1 MKILCIAGARPNF
14 VKIAPLH
21 RAFTRRGAQCL
32 IVHTGQHSDPAM
44 SQVFFHQLELPPPAY
59 NLGVSEAT
67 QIRRTARIMIQIE
80 EVLEQEKPDLVVVV
94 GDVDST
100 LAGALAAAQWGAPLA
115 HVEAGLRSGDRS
127 MPEENNR
134 ILTDHL
140 SDYLFATEQSAL
152 QNLAREGISP
162 EKTHLAG
169 NVMIDS
175 LVYCREKASALTNLD
190 ELGLEPGDYILAT
203 LHRPSNADSA
213 ARLQAFTRIL
223 DRIAPHKK
231 IVFPVHPRTA
241 KNAKALGLFDSWRKT
256 PGLLLLPPQGYLEF
270 LNLLQHA
277 LLSMSDSGGVQ
288 EECAYLQIPC
298 LTLRDTT
305 ERPLTVESGASRLL
319 PDLDADQAYH
329 FFLDAREGRWEIEA
343 APPLWDGGAAERI
356 GEVLVS

>member
-32 IVHTGQHSDPAM
+32 IVHTGQHYDPAM
-44 SQVFFHQLELPPPAY
+44 SEVFFHQLELPPPAY
-59 NLGVSEAT
+59 NLGVSETT
-67 QIRRTARIMIQIE
+67 QIRRTARIMVRME
-80 EVLEQEKPDLVVVV
+80 EVLDQEKPDLVVVV

-100 LAGALAAAQWGAPLA
+100 LAGALAAAQWGTPLA

-162 EKTHLAG
+162 DKTHLAG

-190 ELGLEPGDYILAT
+190 ELGLEPGGYVLAT

-213 ARLQAFTRIL
+213 QRLQAFTRIVE
-223 DRIAPHKK
+223 RIAPHKK

-241 KNAKALGLFDSWRKT
+241 QNAKALGMIDVWREI
-256 PGLLLLPPQGYLEF
+256 PGLELLPPQGYLEF

-277 LLSMSDSGGVQ
+277 FLTMTDSGGVQ

-305 ERPLTVESGASRLL
+305 ERPLTVESGASRLA
-319 PDLDADQAYH
+319 PGMDAHQAYH
-329 FFLDAREGRWEIEA
+329 FFLDALEGRWKPRVV
-343 APPLWDGGAAERI
+343 PPLWDGRAAERI
-356 GEVLVS
+356 GEFLVS